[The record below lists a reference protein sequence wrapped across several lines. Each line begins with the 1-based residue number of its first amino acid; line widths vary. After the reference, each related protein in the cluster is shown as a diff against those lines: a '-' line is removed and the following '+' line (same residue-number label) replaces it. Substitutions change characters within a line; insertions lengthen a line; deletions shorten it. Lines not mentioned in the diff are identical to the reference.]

1 MARALSACLV
11 LPSDGSPNRG
21 GWLKP
26 DADAYFARAR
36 SKDFGN
42 ARESASKGP
51 QRLTALPKV
60 KSGWTIACQAFH
72 AMPGCESE
80 MNQYPREDFFTE
92 AAAGD
97 DFVGVQAYLRTF
109 IGKDGPVPVADE
121 VERTLTGWE
130 YFPPALGIAV
140 RHTWEVARQTPIFVT
155 ENGFASTND
164 SRHIDYTFDALAG
177 LHSAMEEGIDV
188 LGYLHWSLLDNYEWG
203 SFTPTF
209 GLVGWD
215 KNTFERLPKPS
226 LEWLGEISKKGVVSH
241 P

>member
-1 MARALSACLV
+1 MHTLPEPDPKISEMLVKAHRKARNV
-11 LPSDGSPNRG
+11 
-21 GWLKP
+21 
-26 DADAYFARAR
+26 
-36 SKDFGN
+36 
-42 ARESASKGP
+42 
-51 QRLTALPKV
+51 LTALPKV

-72 AMPGCESE
+72 VMPGCESE
-80 MNQYPREDFFTE
+80 MNQYLREDFFTE

-109 IGKDGPVPVADE
+109 ISKDGPVPVADE

-130 YFPPALGIAV
+130 YFPPTLGIAV

-188 LGYLHWSLLDNYEWG
+188 LGYLHWVAAGQLRV
-203 SFTPTF
+203 
-209 GLVGWD
+209 GLVHAYIRSC
-215 KNTFERLPKPS
+215 RL
-226 LEWLGEISKKGVVSH
+226 G
-241 P
+241 